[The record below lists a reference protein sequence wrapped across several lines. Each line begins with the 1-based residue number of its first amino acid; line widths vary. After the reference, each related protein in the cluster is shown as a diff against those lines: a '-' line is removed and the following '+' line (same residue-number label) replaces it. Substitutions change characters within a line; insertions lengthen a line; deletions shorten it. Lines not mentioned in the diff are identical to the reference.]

1 MNKKLSKKD
10 LKTWKDFVEGKD
22 KLYNKDILYEKN
34 EYKKKETTIDLHG
47 FSLDQANRRIE
58 KFIITCYENKIEKIN
73 IITGKGLRSRVE
85 QNPYQSKDLSIL
97 KYSVPEF
104 INSNSDLMRF
114 VKKIEDNGDN
124 KNSGCF
130 TLFLKIKEWIL
141 TNRYLLPIVQ
151 DFP

>member
-10 LKTWKDFVEGKD
+10 LKTWKDFVEGKG
-22 KLYNKDILYEKN
+22 KLYDKDIIYEETK
-34 EYKKKETTIDLHG
+34 YKKKNSTIDLHG
-47 FSLDQANRRIE
+47 FSLDQANRKIE
-58 KFIITCYENKIEKIN
+58 EFIISCYQKKIEKLN

-104 INSNSDLMRF
+104 IKSNSELMRLI
-114 VKKIEDNGDN
+114 KKIEDKGDN

-130 TLFLKIKEWIL
+130 TLYLKIKE
-141 TNRYLLPIVQ
+141 
-151 DFP
+151 